1 MKLHVAI
8 RSSLPLAVLLAG
20 SLLAGCAGTTG
31 PRAGA
36 AAGRTPDIE
45 NAALRNDV
53 HLALLDKFG
62 SEALGIAV
70 KVDGDRALLSGEV
83 PSRSTQEL
91 AEEVTLS
98 VSGIRRVDNLLT
110 VDPDATRL
118 ATPAGRAVD
127 NADAEVR
134 DAALE
139 LRVGQRLL
147 QEIGRYSL
155 DLEIEVTDGVVSLR
169 GKMPDEERRR
179 LALTTAEK
187 TPGVQKVINLLQVQ

>member
-1 MKLHVAI
+1 MKLHVAL
-8 RSSLPLAVLLAG
+8 RSTPWLAALLAG
-20 SLLAGCAGTTG
+20 SLLAGCVGTTG

-36 AAGRTPDIE
+36 AAGRAPSVED
-45 NAALRNDV
+45 AARRNDV

-91 AEEVTLS
+91 AEEVALS
-98 VSGIRRVDNLLT
+98 VPGIRRVNNLLT
-110 VDPDATRL
+110 VDTKRSDL
-118 ATPAGRAVD
+118 STPAGRAVD
-127 NADAEVR
+127 KADAEVR

-147 QEIGRYSL
+147 SEIGRYAL
-155 DLEIEVTDGVVSLR
+155 DLEVEATDGVVSLR

-179 LALTTAEK
+179 LALKTAEQ
-187 TPGVQKVINLLQVQ
+187 TPGVQKVINLLQVP